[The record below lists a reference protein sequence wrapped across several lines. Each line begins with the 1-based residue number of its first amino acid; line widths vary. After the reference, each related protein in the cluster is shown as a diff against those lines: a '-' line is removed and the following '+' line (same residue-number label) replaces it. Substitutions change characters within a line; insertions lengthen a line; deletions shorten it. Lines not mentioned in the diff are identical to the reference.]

1 MSDYEFVK
9 EIMEILLDDN
19 NMPKITVKQ
28 LDEITSSFLQQSS
41 NNQ

>member
-1 MSDYEFVK
+1 MSDYEFIK
-9 EIMEILLDDN
+9 KIMEILFDDN